1 MRALVTGAT
10 GFLGSHLA
18 RRLATDGHDV
28 RVLARSTSDLS
39 RLREVRHE
47 VSTGDVTDPVSFRAA
62 AVGTDVVFHCA
73 AMYEMGPADPSRM
86 EAVNID
92 GVEAAISA
100 SVDAGATLIHV
111 SSVTANGPTGT
122 TVRDESYWAD
132 TEPLTHYERTKRDGH
147 LAARRAAEA
156 GADVRIVS
164 PGGIYGPGDTSTL
177 GKMIERYM
185 TTPSPIG
192 WRPLGM
198 QSTVNVDDAADLL
211 VRVAEH
217 GAAGGEYL
225 ACAQAVTFREWF
237 AEIAGAASRRP
248 PFLNMGDRTLRAASR
263 VARAVRPVLG
273 QRGPMVSEYLAT
285 MGCDYAFSG
294 DKARRELGW
303 APVDLADGMRAYA
316 AAIGAA
322 RSQRSRG

>member
-1 MRALVTGAT
+1 MRAFVTGAT

-18 RRLATDGHDV
+18 LRLAAAGHGV
-28 RVLARSTSDLS
+28 RVLARPTSDLD
-39 RLREVRHE
+39 RLREVPHE
-47 VSTGDVTDPVSFRAA
+47 VAIGDVTDPASFRTASSG
-62 AVGTDVVFHCA
+62 VDVVFHCA

-86 EAVNID
+86 EAVNIG
-92 GVEAAISA
+92 GVEAAIAA
-100 SVDAGATLIHV
+100 SVDAGATLVHV
-111 SSVTANGPTGT
+111 SSVTAHGPTGT
-122 TVRDESYWAD
+122 IVRDESYWAD
-132 TEPLTHYERTKRDGH
+132 TEPLTHYERTKREGH
-147 LAARRAAEA
+147 LAARRAAVA

-177 GKMIERYM
+177 GNMIERYM

-217 GAAGGEYL
+217 GAPGDEYL

-237 AEIAGAASRRP
+237 AEIAGAAGRRP
-248 PFLNMGDRTLRAASR
+248 PFLNMGDGTLRAASR
-263 VARAVRPVLG
+263 LANAIKPVLG

-303 APVDLADGMRAYA
+303 VPVDLADGMRAYA
-316 AAIGAA
+316 SAIGAA
-322 RSQRSRG
+322 RG